1 MDNIFGTNRCIQVC
15 VAVQD
20 VEEKK
25 RKWAQFLGME
35 VPPTTNAGP
44 YAITGCEY
52 KGKAE
57 QRANCLMGAFQL
69 NETLMLEVLQP
80 TGGVPSE
87 WQDFVDEYGKGLHHL
102 AFGVKSIPEVLQKAG
117 AQFGWACTQ
126 QGKFNDGM
134 GAYAYLDTRAG
145 LNATVELLE
154 VYEGGQYEN
163 WINGS

>member
-1 MDNIFGTNRCIQVC
+1 
-15 VAVQD
+15 
-20 VEEKK
+20 
-25 RKWAQFLGME
+25 
-35 VPPTTNAGP
+35 
-44 YAITGCEY
+44 
-52 KGKAE
+52 
-57 QRANCLMGAFQL
+57 MGA
-69 NETLMLEVLQP
+69 VP
-80 TGGVPSE
+80 WHGGAAHHECGPLRH
-87 WQDFVDEYGKGLHHL
+87 QDFVDEYGEGLHHI
-102 AFGVKSIPEVLQKAG
+102 AFGVKSIPEALQKAG